1 MLRREPR
8 LSLLCCDVLNLPKL
22 GAVLLLAGAA
32 FAQTPPLVR
41 ILAGELDRN
50 FEVLKKKGDP
60 APYFISYEV
69 TDIESGVATASG
81 GALKALRTD
90 RARLLDVSVRTGSPQ
105 LDNYHQIGRDYPRF
119 ASGAPLPVE
128 DSAAAISRAVWLETD
143 RVYRLAS
150 ERLIKV
156 RASEQVR
163 AASADDSPDFSP
175 AEAVT
180 HFAAPP
186 RFVFDETR
194 AAARVRKLSAAL
206 ANGPGVIESSVT
218 LTVQR
223 QTESFVST
231 EGARL
236 QHGRGFARITAV
248 ARGKAADGTD
258 IVLMRNFDAE
268 DMAGLPDDAA
278 VGSALD
284 SMAKDVNSLLRAPAA
299 DPYAGPAI
307 LSGGAA
313 AVLFHEIFGHR
324 IEGHRQK
331 DDSDGQTFT
340 RRVGSA
346 ILPEFLSVTFDPT
359 MRRLGGTSL
368 NGWYEYDDEGVKA
381 RPVKVV
387 ENGVLK
393 AFLMSRSPVRGFPQS
408 NGHGRRSPG
417 REPVARQSNL
427 IVESSKQVTEP
438 ELRRMLLD
446 EVKRQGKPYG
456 LLFRDVTG
464 GFTTTAR
471 EGLQAFK
478 VMPLVVYRV
487 WADGRPDEL
496 IRGAD
501 MVGTPLASFAKIMA
515 TSDRLEVFNGYCGAE
530 SGSIPVAA
538 AAPALL
544 VSEIEIQKKPH
555 STERP
560 PLLGPPPVI
569 PNAGGA
575 L

>member
-1 MLRREPR
+1 MPR
-8 LSLLCCDVLNLPKL
+8 L
-22 GAVLLLAGAA
+22 GALLLLAGAA

-50 FEVLKKKGDP
+50 FELLKKKGDP
-60 APYFISYEV
+60 APYFISYQV
-69 TDIESGVATASG
+69 TEIESGVASASA
-81 GALKALRTD
+81 GALKTLRKD

-119 ASGAPLPVE
+119 ASGAAIPLE
-128 DSAAAISRAVWLETD
+128 DNAAAISRALWLETD

-156 RASEQVR
+156 RAAEQVR

-175 AEAVT
+175 AEPVT
-180 HFAAPP
+180 RFVPP
-186 RFVFDETR
+186 PPFVFDEAR

-206 ANGPGVIESSVT
+206 ANSPGVIESSVT
-218 LTVQR
+218 LSVQR
-223 QTESFVST
+223 QTKSFVST
-231 EGARL
+231 EGTRL
-236 QHGRGFARITAV
+236 QHGRGFARLTAF
-248 ARGKAADGTD
+248 ARGKDADGSD
-258 IVLMRNFDAE
+258 IVLTRSFDAE
-268 DMAGLPDDAA
+268 DMAGLPDDATVA
-278 VGSALD
+278 SELSA
-284 SMAKDVNSLLRAPAA
+284 MAKDVEALLRAPAA

-307 LSGGAA
+307 LSGSAA

-331 DDSDGQTFT
+331 DTSDGQTFT

-346 ILPEFLSVTFDPT
+346 VLPEFISVTFDPT
-359 MRRLGGTSL
+359 MRRLGGVSL

-393 AFLMSRSPVRGFPQS
+393 SFLMSRSPVRGFPES
-408 NGHGRRSPG
+408 NGHGRSSPG

-427 IVESSKQVTEP
+427 IVESSKKVTGA

-478 VMPLVVYRV
+478 VMPLVVDRV

-560 PLLGPPPVI
+560 PLLGPPSI
-569 PNAGGA
+569 RAAEEGA